1 MLRNKLS
8 IIGYTVLLS
17 ITCVSLVA
25 CGNNDDSGENKNP
38 VHDTS
43 KWFTEEE
50 LSLKGLTGLTAPS
63 IYAQHGNC
71 RNHAAFHYL
80 KDN

>member
-50 LSLKGLTGLTAPS
+50 LSLKGLTFDCTDWIVRRDA
-63 IYAQHGNC
+63 IKRC
-71 RNHAAFHYL
+71 MV
-80 KDN
+80 

>member
-17 ITCVSLVA
+17 ITCVSLLA

-50 LSLKGLTGLTAPS
+50 
-63 IYAQHGNC
+63 
-71 RNHAAFHYL
+71 
-80 KDN
+80 